1 MPTIYDQ
8 FKPLPA
14 WTVVDQAVNDLI
26 ENNDVI
32 EQTLHYYVVGYIVK
46 ALSEADLLKE

>member
-1 MPTIYDQ
+1 
-8 FKPLPA
+8 
-14 WTVVDQAVNDLI
+14 
-26 ENNDVI
+26 VI